1 MGAERDIL
9 VGMDESDLR
18 EIRQARA
25 EKEAADEVARVKH
38 VAFNALVRRIYAA
51 RKRGDVQLLAEAA
64 GLSTA
69 QVKRLAV
76 GQTSGNR
83 KRRPESGA

>member
-1 MGAERDIL
+1 
-9 VGMDESDLR
+9 MDESDLR

-38 VAFNALVRRIYAA
+38 VTFNALVRRIYAA
-51 RKRGDVQLLAEAA
+51 RRRGDLTLLAEAA

-69 QVKRLAV
+69 QVKRLGA
-76 GQTSGNR
+76 GQTSGNQKR
-83 KRRPESGA
+83 KAELDG